1 LWEQVDSFN
10 TTQSPGGNWVGTGA
24 GFVLTYTPGY
34 TTTPGQRVAL
44 NFRYEDPSK
53 QDTCALSATFTP
65 DPQSADP
72 NDPDALVS
80 AFPNSYCAYPPF
92 IPNITPNINITYT
105 GGVPWPAQNWN
116 MWAYITA
123 EEVVGIN
130 EKGEDVFSLLHT
142 YPNPANDL
150 TNVRFELKNTT
161 EVSFRVFDMAGRE
174 VFRNDMGML
183 TPGRH
188 NVEMNTLGLA
198 DGVYQYTLT
207 AGGSTVTRPV
217 MVKH

>member
-1 LWEQVDSFN
+1 
-10 TTQSPGGNWVGTGA
+10 
-24 GFVLTYTPGY
+24 
-34 TTTPGQRVAL
+34 
-44 NFRYEDPSK
+44 
-53 QDTCALSATFTP
+53 
-65 DPQSADP
+65 
-72 NDPDALVS
+72 
-80 AFPNSYCAYPPF
+80 
-92 IPNITPNINITYT
+92 
-105 GGVPWPAQNWN
+105 